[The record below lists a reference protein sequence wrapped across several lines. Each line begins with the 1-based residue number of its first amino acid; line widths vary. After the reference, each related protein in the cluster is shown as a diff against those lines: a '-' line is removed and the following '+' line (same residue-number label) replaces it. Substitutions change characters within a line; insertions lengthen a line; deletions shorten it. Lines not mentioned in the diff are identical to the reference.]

1 MRRSRRGYIFVGV
14 IDRPGPG
21 WYSQAMQRCEV
32 HHVTIIGVG
41 LLGGSIGLA
50 IRRTWPGAHV
60 AGVGRRQSSLSD
72 AIARGCIH
80 SAWLDA
86 ADCVADSDL
95 VILATPVCAF
105 GEYLRAIAPLLKPG
119 CLVTDVGST
128 KADVVAAAEAIL
140 GPDGPFLG
148 SHPMA
153 GTEKKGP
160 AFASTSLLENAL
172 CVLTPTASTPRELL
186 ARAEVFWQGVGMRT
200 MQLAPADHDRA
211 VARISHLPHLLAVAL
226 MQTADLADWPVAA
239 TGFADMTRLAG
250 GDPEMWR
257 DIVATNS
264 PAILEALD
272 AAASQL
278 AALRSDVAEAADDPA
293 AIYQTLQ
300 AAQARRKIY
309 LDMRHGR

>member
-1 MRRSRRGYIFVGV
+1 M
-14 IDRPGPG
+14 
-21 WYSQAMQRCEV
+21 AACEV

-50 IRRTWPGAHV
+50 VRRTWPGAHV
-60 AGVGRRQSSLSD
+60 AGVGRRQSSLND

-86 ADCVADSDL
+86 TDCVADSDL
-95 VILATPVCAF
+95 VILATPVGAF
-105 GEYLRAIAPLLKPG
+105 AEHLRTIAPLLKPG

-128 KADVVAAAEAIL
+128 KADVVATGEAIL
-140 GPDGPFLG
+140 GPEVFLG

-160 AFASTSLLENAL
+160 AFASASLLEGAL
-172 CVLTPTASTPRELL
+172 CVLTPTAATPPELL
-186 ARAEVFWQGVGMRT
+186 ARAEAFWQGVGMGTRR
-200 MQLAPADHDRA
+200 LAPGDHDRA

-226 MQTADLADWPVAA
+226 MQTASPADWPVAA

-257 DIVATNS
+257 DIVATNHA
-264 PAILEALD
+264 AILEAID
-272 AAASQL
+272 AAAEHL
-278 AALRSDVAEAADDPA
+278 AALRRDVVAAAEDPA
-293 AIYQTLQ
+293 AIYNTLQ
-300 AAQARRKIY
+300 TAQARHKQYRTA
-309 LDMRHGR
+309 RSGR